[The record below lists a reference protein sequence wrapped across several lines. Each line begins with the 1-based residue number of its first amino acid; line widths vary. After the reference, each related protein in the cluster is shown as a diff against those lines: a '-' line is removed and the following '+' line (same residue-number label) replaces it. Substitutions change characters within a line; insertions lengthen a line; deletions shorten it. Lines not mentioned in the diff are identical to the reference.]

1 MTSFTRWLLALASVV
16 GVLPAVADAHFVLVE
31 PSATLVQDQRGDPQK
46 LGPCGGTSADAGT
59 PSNIVGKVQGGQKLH
74 LKLMETVYHPG
85 HYRVA
90 LAVNSLDELPAD
102 PKAVTRES
110 DTGPRSVSAPI
121 QNPPQTPVL
130 ADGLFVHTA
139 KSADPFETDIQLPN
153 ITCPKC
159 TLQVVEFMAEHGV
172 NKDGEFYYHHCANLA
187 ITADPAKPIDKRFPA
202 VQNSDSLLEHEDTE
216 TRRFVFLKTN
226 PPSCLGGSV

>member
-1 MTSFTRWLLALASVV
+1 MKERAMSFLKRLALASLAVV
-16 GVLPAVADAHFVLVE
+16 GVLPVVPVMVDAHFVLVE

-46 LGPCGGTSADAGT
+46 LGPCGGTSANAGT
-59 PSNIVGKVQGGQKLH
+59 PSNVVGKVQGGQKLH

-102 PKAVTRES
+102 PQALTAES
-110 DTGPRSVSAPI
+110 DRGPRSVSSPI
-121 QNPPQTPVL
+121 QSPPQVPVL

-153 ITCPKC
+153 INCPKC
-159 TLQVVEFMAEHGV
+159 TLQVEEFMAEHGV
-172 NKDGEFYYHHCANLA
+172 NADGGFYYHHCANLA
-187 ITADPAKPIDKRFPA
+187 ISVDASKPIDKRFPA
-202 VQNSDSLLEHEDTE
+202 A
-216 TRRFVFLKTN
+216 R
-226 PPSCLGGSV
+226 